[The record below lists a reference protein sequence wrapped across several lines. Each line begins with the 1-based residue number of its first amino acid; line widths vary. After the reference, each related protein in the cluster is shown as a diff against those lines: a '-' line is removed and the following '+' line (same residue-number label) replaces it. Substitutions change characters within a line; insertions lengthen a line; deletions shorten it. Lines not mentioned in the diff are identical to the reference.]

1 MSAKAWATMNAVDII
16 TKKKDGKI
24 LSPEELEYMVMGY
37 TRGEIPDYQ
46 MSALLMA
53 IVLNGMTREETVR
66 LTEIMRD
73 SGEVM
78 DLSGI
83 KGIKVDKHS
92 TGGVGDKTTLI
103 AAPIAAAAG
112 VPIAKMSGRG
122 LGFTGGTVDKME
134 AIPGFRTSMTREEFI
149 NSVNTGGIAVIGQTG
164 RIAPADKKI
173 YALRDVTG
181 TTQSLALITS
191 SIMSKKLAAGAHN
204 IVLDVKIGSGAFM
217 KTEEDGRTLARKMV
231 DIGKSFGRNIAAVVT
246 NMDRPLGFAVGNSLE
261 VLEAVSV
268 LKNESRGDL
277 RDICVALA
285 SNLLSLC
292 YGWSEEESEARANE
306 AIESGATLEKF
317 KEWITAQGGDASFVD
332 DPSLLGKAEY
342 TFEFK
347 AERDGYISHMNAE
360 TIGKTAS
367 VLGAG
372 REKKTDDID
381 HTAGIILKRKTGDY
395 VKKGETIALFYTSK
409 EESEKAAAEMFSSA
423 VDFSD
428 ESPVEKPLVYGVI
441 K

>member
-1 MSAKAWATMNAVDII
+1 MRMYDII
-16 TKKKDGKI
+16 EKKKMGESLTDDEIHFVIDGYVK
-24 LSPEELEYMVMGY
+24 G
-37 TRGEIPDYQ
+37 TIPDYQ
-46 MSALLMA
+46 VSPLLMA
-53 IVLNGMTREETVR
+53 IYFSGMDDRETAA
-66 LTEIMRD
+66 LTKAMMN
-73 SGEVM
+73 SGDVV
-78 DLSGI
+78 DLSEFGDAT
-83 KGIKVDKHS
+83 VDKHS
-92 TGGVGDKTTLI
+92 TGGVGDKTSLVV
-103 AAPIAAAAG
+103 APIMASLG
-112 VPIAKMSGRG
+112 CKMAKMSGRG
-122 LGFTGGTVDKME
+122 LGHTGGTVDKLE
-134 AIPGFRTSMTREEFI
+134 SIPGFKTSLSPDEFFDQ
-149 NSVNTGGIAVIGQTG
+149 VRNTGLAIIGSTANL
-164 RIAPADKKI
+164 APADKKL
-173 YALRDVTG
+173 YALRDVTA
-181 TTQSLALITS
+181 TVDSVPLIAS

-306 AIESGATLEKF
+306 AIESGAALEKF

-332 DPSLLGKAEY
+332 APSLLGKAEY
-342 TFEFK
+342 AFEFK

>member
-1 MSAKAWATMNAVDII
+1 MRMYDII
-16 TKKKDGKI
+16 EKKKMGESLTDDEIHFVIDGYVK
-24 LSPEELEYMVMGY
+24 G
-37 TRGEIPDYQ
+37 TIPDYQ
-46 MSALLMA
+46 VSPLLMA
-53 IVLNGMTREETVR
+53 IYFSGMDDRETAA
-66 LTEIMRD
+66 LTKAMMN
-73 SGEVM
+73 SGDVV
-78 DLSGI
+78 DLSEFGDAT
-83 KGIKVDKHS
+83 VDKHS
-92 TGGVGDKTTLI
+92 TGGVGDKTSLVV
-103 AAPIAAAAG
+103 APIMASLG
-112 VPIAKMSGRG
+112 CKMAKMSGRG
-122 LGFTGGTVDKME
+122 LGHTGGTVDKLE
-134 AIPGFRTSMTREEFI
+134 SIPGFKTSLSPDEFFDQ
-149 NSVNTGGIAVIGQTG
+149 VRNTGLAIIGSTANL
-164 RIAPADKKI
+164 APADKKL
-173 YALRDVTG
+173 YALRDVTA
-181 TTQSLALITS
+181 TVNSVPLIAS

-231 DIGKSFGRNIAAVVT
+231 DIGKNFGRNIAAVVT

>member
-1 MSAKAWATMNAVDII
+1 MRMYDII
-16 TKKKDGKI
+16 EKKKMGESLTDDEIHFVIDGYVK
-24 LSPEELEYMVMGY
+24 G
-37 TRGEIPDYQ
+37 TIPDYQ
-46 MSALLMA
+46 VSPLLMA
-53 IVLNGMTREETVR
+53 IYFSGMDDRETAA
-66 LTEIMRD
+66 LTKAMMN
-73 SGEVM
+73 SGDVV
-78 DLSGI
+78 DLSEFGDAT
-83 KGIKVDKHS
+83 VDKHS
-92 TGGVGDKTTLI
+92 TGGVGDKTSLVV
-103 AAPIAAAAG
+103 APIMASLG
-112 VPIAKMSGRG
+112 CKMAKMSGRG
-122 LGFTGGTVDKME
+122 LGHTGGTVDKLE
-134 AIPGFRTSMTREEFI
+134 SIPGFKTSLSPDEFFDQ
-149 NSVNTGGIAVIGQTG
+149 VRNTGLAIIGSTANL
-164 RIAPADKKI
+164 APADKKL
-173 YALRDVTG
+173 YALRDVTA
-181 TTQSLALITS
+181 TVDSVPLIAS

-306 AIESGATLEKF
+306 AIESGAALEKF

-342 TFEFK
+342 AFEFK

-409 EESEKAAAEMFSSA
+409 EESEKAAAEMFASA

>member
-1 MSAKAWATMNAVDII
+1 MRMYDII
-16 TKKKDGKI
+16 EKKKMGESLTDDEIHFVIDGYVK
-24 LSPEELEYMVMGY
+24 G
-37 TRGEIPDYQ
+37 TIPDYQ
-46 MSALLMA
+46 VSPLLMA
-53 IVLNGMTREETVR
+53 IYFSGMDDRETAA
-66 LTEIMRD
+66 LTKAMMN
-73 SGEVM
+73 SGDVV
-78 DLSGI
+78 DLSEFGDAT
-83 KGIKVDKHS
+83 VDKHS
-92 TGGVGDKTTLI
+92 TGGVGDKTSLVI
-103 AAPIAAAAG
+103 VPIAAALG
-112 VPIAKMSGRG
+112 CKMAKMSGRG
-122 LGFTGGTVDKME
+122 LGHTGGTVDKLE
-134 AIPGFRTSMTREEFI
+134 SIPGFKTSLSPDEFFDQ
-149 NSVNTGGIAVIGQTG
+149 VRNTGLAIIGSTANL
-164 RIAPADKKI
+164 APADKKL
-173 YALRDVTG
+173 YALRDVTA
-181 TTQSLALITS
+181 TVNSVPLIAS

>member
-1 MSAKAWATMNAVDII
+1 MRMYDII
-16 TKKKDGKI
+16 EKKKMGESLTDDEIHFVIDGYVK
-24 LSPEELEYMVMGY
+24 G
-37 TRGEIPDYQ
+37 TIPDYQ
-46 MSALLMA
+46 VSPLLMA
-53 IVLNGMTREETVR
+53 IYFSGMDDRETAA
-66 LTEIMRD
+66 LTKAMMN
-73 SGEVM
+73 SGDVV
-78 DLSGI
+78 DLSEFGDAT
-83 KGIKVDKHS
+83 VDKHS
-92 TGGVGDKTTLI
+92 TGGVGDKTSLVV
-103 AAPIAAAAG
+103 APIMASLG
-112 VPIAKMSGRG
+112 CKMAKMSGRG
-122 LGFTGGTVDKME
+122 LGHTGGTVDKLE
-134 AIPGFRTSMTREEFI
+134 SIPGFKTSLSPDEFFDQ
-149 NSVNTGGIAVIGQTG
+149 VRNTGLAIIGSTANL
-164 RIAPADKKI
+164 APADKKL
-173 YALRDVTG
+173 YALRDVTA
-181 TTQSLALITS
+181 TVDSVPLIAS

-217 KTEEDGRTLARKMV
+217 KNEEDGRTLARKMV

-268 LKNESRGDL
+268 IKNESRGDL

-306 AIESGATLEKF
+306 AIESGAALEKF

-342 TFEFK
+342 AFEFK

-395 VKKGETIALFYTSK
+395 VKKGETIAFFYTSK

-428 ESPVEKPLVYGVI
+428 ESPIEKPLVYGVI

>member
-1 MSAKAWATMNAVDII
+1 MRMYDII
-16 TKKKDGKI
+16 EKKKMGESLTDDEIHFVIDGYVK
-24 LSPEELEYMVMGY
+24 G
-37 TRGEIPDYQ
+37 TIPDYQ
-46 MSALLMA
+46 VSPLLMA
-53 IVLNGMTREETVR
+53 IYFSGMDDRETAA
-66 LTEIMRD
+66 LTKAMMN
-73 SGEVM
+73 SGDVV
-78 DLSGI
+78 DLSEFGDAT
-83 KGIKVDKHS
+83 VDKHS
-92 TGGVGDKTTLI
+92 TGGVGDKTSLVV
-103 AAPIAAAAG
+103 APIMASLG
-112 VPIAKMSGRG
+112 CKMAKMSGRG
-122 LGFTGGTVDKME
+122 LGHTGGTVDKLE
-134 AIPGFRTSMTREEFI
+134 SIPGFKTSLSPDEFFDQ
-149 NSVNTGGIAVIGQTG
+149 VRNTGLAIIGSTANL
-164 RIAPADKKI
+164 APADKKL
-173 YALRDVTG
+173 YALRDVTA
-181 TTQSLALITS
+181 TVDSVPLIAS

-217 KTEEDGRTLARKMV
+217 KNEEDGRTLARKMV

-268 LKNESRGDL
+268 IKNESRGDL

-306 AIESGATLEKF
+306 AIESGAALEKF

-332 DPSLLGKAEY
+332 DPLLLGKAEY

-428 ESPVEKPLVYGVI
+428 ESPIEKPLVYGVI

>member
-1 MSAKAWATMNAVDII
+1 MRMYDII
-16 TKKKDGKI
+16 EKKKMGESLTDDEIHFVIDGYVK
-24 LSPEELEYMVMGY
+24 G
-37 TRGEIPDYQ
+37 TIPDYQ
-46 MSALLMA
+46 VSPLLMA
-53 IVLNGMTREETVR
+53 IYFSGMDDRETAA
-66 LTEIMRD
+66 LTKAMMN
-73 SGEVM
+73 SGDVV
-78 DLSGI
+78 DLSEFGDAT
-83 KGIKVDKHS
+83 VDKHS
-92 TGGVGDKTTLI
+92 TGGVGDKTSLVV
-103 AAPIAAAAG
+103 APIMASLG
-112 VPIAKMSGRG
+112 CKMAKMSGRG
-122 LGFTGGTVDKME
+122 LGHTGGTVDKLE
-134 AIPGFRTSMTREEFI
+134 SIPGFKTSLSPDEFFDQ
-149 NSVNTGGIAVIGQTG
+149 VRNTGLAIIGSTANL
-164 RIAPADKKI
+164 APADKKL
-173 YALRDVTG
+173 YALRDVTA
-181 TTQSLALITS
+181 TVDSVPLIAS

-306 AIESGATLEKF
+306 AIESGAALEKF

-423 VDFSD
+423 ADFSD
-428 ESPVEKPLVYGVI
+428 ESPIEKPLVYGVI

>member
-1 MSAKAWATMNAVDII
+1 MRMYDII
-16 TKKKDGKI
+16 EKKKMGESLTDDEIHFVIDGYVK
-24 LSPEELEYMVMGY
+24 G
-37 TRGEIPDYQ
+37 TIPDYQ
-46 MSALLMA
+46 VSPLLMA
-53 IVLNGMTREETVR
+53 IYFSGMDDRETAA
-66 LTEIMRD
+66 LTKAMMN
-73 SGEVM
+73 SGDVV
-78 DLSGI
+78 DLSEFGDAT
-83 KGIKVDKHS
+83 VDKHS
-92 TGGVGDKTTLI
+92 TGGVGDKTSLVV
-103 AAPIAAAAG
+103 APIMASLG
-112 VPIAKMSGRG
+112 CKMAKMSGRG
-122 LGFTGGTVDKME
+122 LGHTGGTVDKLE
-134 AIPGFRTSMTREEFI
+134 SIPGFKTSLSPDEFFDQ
-149 NSVNTGGIAVIGQTG
+149 VRNTGLAIIGSTANL
-164 RIAPADKKI
+164 APADKKL
-173 YALRDVTG
+173 YALRDVTA
-181 TTQSLALITS
+181 TVNSVPLIAS

-292 YGWSEEESEARANE
+292 YGWREEESEARANE

>member
-1 MSAKAWATMNAVDII
+1 MRMYDII
-16 TKKKDGKI
+16 EKKKMGESLTDDEIHFVIDGYVK
-24 LSPEELEYMVMGY
+24 G
-37 TRGEIPDYQ
+37 TIPDYQ
-46 MSALLMA
+46 VSPLLMA
-53 IVLNGMTREETVR
+53 IYFSGMDDRETAA
-66 LTEIMRD
+66 LTKAMMN
-73 SGEVM
+73 SGDVV
-78 DLSGI
+78 DLSEFGDAT
-83 KGIKVDKHS
+83 VDKHS
-92 TGGVGDKTTLI
+92 TGGVGDKTSLVV
-103 AAPIAAAAG
+103 APIMASLG
-112 VPIAKMSGRG
+112 CKMAKMSGRG
-122 LGFTGGTVDKME
+122 LGHTGGTVDKLE
-134 AIPGFRTSMTREEFI
+134 SIPGFKTSLSPDEFFDQ
-149 NSVNTGGIAVIGQTG
+149 VRNTGLAIIGSTANL
-164 RIAPADKKI
+164 APADKKL
-173 YALRDVTG
+173 YALRDVTA
-181 TTQSLALITS
+181 TVDSVPLIAS

-306 AIESGATLEKF
+306 AIESGAALEKF

-395 VKKGETIALFYTSK
+395 VKNGETIALFYTSK

-428 ESPVEKPLVYGVI
+428 ESPIEKPLVYGVI

>member
-1 MSAKAWATMNAVDII
+1 MRMYDII
-16 TKKKDGKI
+16 EKKKMGESLTDDEIHFVIDGYVK
-24 LSPEELEYMVMGY
+24 G
-37 TRGEIPDYQ
+37 TIPDYQ
-46 MSALLMA
+46 VSPLLMA
-53 IVLNGMTREETVR
+53 IYFSGMDDRETAA
-66 LTEIMRD
+66 LTKAMMN
-73 SGEVM
+73 SGDVV
-78 DLSGI
+78 DLSEFGDAT
-83 KGIKVDKHS
+83 VDKHS
-92 TGGVGDKTTLI
+92 TGGVGDKTSLVV
-103 AAPIAAAAG
+103 APIMASLG
-112 VPIAKMSGRG
+112 CKMAKMSGRG
-122 LGFTGGTVDKME
+122 LGHTGGTVDKLE
-134 AIPGFRTSMTREEFI
+134 SIPGFKTSLSPDEFFDQ
-149 NSVNTGGIAVIGQTG
+149 VRNTGLAIIGSTANL
-164 RIAPADKKI
+164 APADKKL
-173 YALRDVTG
+173 YALRDVTA
-181 TTQSLALITS
+181 TVDSVPLIAS

-306 AIESGATLEKF
+306 AIESGAALEKF

-342 TFEFK
+342 AFEFK

-428 ESPVEKPLVYGVI
+428 ESPIEKPLVYGVI

>member
-1 MSAKAWATMNAVDII
+1 MRMYDII
-16 TKKKDGKI
+16 EKKKMGESLTDDEIHFVIDGYVK
-24 LSPEELEYMVMGY
+24 G
-37 TRGEIPDYQ
+37 TIPDYQ
-46 MSALLMA
+46 VSPLLMA
-53 IVLNGMTREETVR
+53 IYFSGMDDRETAA
-66 LTEIMRD
+66 LTKAMMN
-73 SGEVM
+73 SGDVV
-78 DLSGI
+78 DLSEFGDAT
-83 KGIKVDKHS
+83 VDKHS
-92 TGGVGDKTTLI
+92 TGGVGDKTSLVV
-103 AAPIAAAAG
+103 APIMASLG
-112 VPIAKMSGRG
+112 CKMAKMSGRG
-122 LGFTGGTVDKME
+122 LGHTGGTVDKLE
-134 AIPGFRTSMTREEFI
+134 SIPGFKTSLSPDEFFDQ
-149 NSVNTGGIAVIGQTG
+149 VRNTGLAIIGSTANL
-164 RIAPADKKI
+164 APADKKL
-173 YALRDVTG
+173 YALRDVTA
-181 TTQSLALITS
+181 TVNSVPLIAS

-332 DPSLLGKAEY
+332 DPSLLGKAAY

>member
-1 MSAKAWATMNAVDII
+1 MRMYDII
-16 TKKKDGKI
+16 EKKKMGESLTDDEIHFVIDGYVK
-24 LSPEELEYMVMGY
+24 G
-37 TRGEIPDYQ
+37 TIPDYQ
-46 MSALLMA
+46 VSPLLMA
-53 IVLNGMTREETVR
+53 IYFSGMDDRETAA
-66 LTEIMRD
+66 LTKAMMN
-73 SGEVM
+73 SGDVV
-78 DLSGI
+78 DLSEFGDAT
-83 KGIKVDKHS
+83 VDKHS
-92 TGGVGDKTTLI
+92 TGGVGDKTSLVV
-103 AAPIAAAAG
+103 APIMASLG
-112 VPIAKMSGRG
+112 CKMAKMSGRG
-122 LGFTGGTVDKME
+122 LGHTGGTVDKLE
-134 AIPGFRTSMTREEFI
+134 SIPGFKTSLSPDEFFDQ
-149 NSVNTGGIAVIGQTG
+149 VRNTGLAIIGSTANL
-164 RIAPADKKI
+164 APADKKL
-173 YALRDVTG
+173 YALRDVTA
-181 TTQSLALITS
+181 TVNSVPPIAS

-306 AIESGATLEKF
+306 AIESGAALEKF

-332 DPSLLGKAEY
+332 APSLLGKAEY
-342 TFEFK
+342 AFEFK

-409 EESEKAAAEMFSSA
+409 EESEKAAAEMFASA

>member
-1 MSAKAWATMNAVDII
+1 MRMYDII
-16 TKKKDGKI
+16 EKKKMGESLTDDEIHFVIDGYVK
-24 LSPEELEYMVMGY
+24 G
-37 TRGEIPDYQ
+37 TIPDYQ
-46 MSALLMA
+46 VSPLLMA
-53 IVLNGMTREETVR
+53 IYFSGMDDRETAA
-66 LTEIMRD
+66 LTKAMMN
-73 SGEVM
+73 SGDVV
-78 DLSGI
+78 DLSEFGDAT
-83 KGIKVDKHS
+83 VDKHS
-92 TGGVGDKTTLI
+92 TGGVGDKTSLVV
-103 AAPIAAAAG
+103 APIMASLG
-112 VPIAKMSGRG
+112 CKMAKMSGRG
-122 LGFTGGTVDKME
+122 LGHTGGTVDKLE
-134 AIPGFRTSMTREEFI
+134 SIPGFKTSLSPDEFFDQ
-149 NSVNTGGIAVIGQTG
+149 VRNTGLAIIGSTANL
-164 RIAPADKKI
+164 APADKKL
-173 YALRDVTG
+173 YALRDVTA
-181 TTQSLALITS
+181 TVDSVPLIAS

-217 KTEEDGRTLARKMV
+217 KNEEDGRTLARKMV

-268 LKNESRGDL
+268 IKNESRGDL

-306 AIESGATLEKF
+306 AIESGAALEKF

-428 ESPVEKPLVYGVI
+428 ESPIEKPLVYGVI

>member
-1 MSAKAWATMNAVDII
+1 MRMYDII
-16 TKKKDGKI
+16 EKKKMGESLTDDEIHFVIDGYVK
-24 LSPEELEYMVMGY
+24 G
-37 TRGEIPDYQ
+37 TIPDYQ
-46 MSALLMA
+46 VSPLLMA
-53 IVLNGMTREETVR
+53 IYFSGMDDRETAA
-66 LTEIMRD
+66 LTKAMMN
-73 SGEVM
+73 SGDVV
-78 DLSGI
+78 DLSEFGDAT
-83 KGIKVDKHS
+83 VDKHS
-92 TGGVGDKTTLI
+92 TGGVGDKTSLVV
-103 AAPIAAAAG
+103 APIMASLG
-112 VPIAKMSGRG
+112 CKMAKMSGRG
-122 LGFTGGTVDKME
+122 LGHTGGTVDKLE
-134 AIPGFRTSMTREEFI
+134 SIPGFKTSLSPDEFFDQ
-149 NSVNTGGIAVIGQTG
+149 VRNTGLAIIGSTANL
-164 RIAPADKKI
+164 APADKKL
-173 YALRDVTG
+173 YALRDVTA
-181 TTQSLALITS
+181 TVDSVPLIAS

-268 LKNESRGDL
+268 IKNESRGDL

-306 AIESGATLEKF
+306 AIESGAALEKF

-342 TFEFK
+342 AFEFK

-395 VKKGETIALFYTSK
+395 VKKGETIAFFYTSK

-428 ESPVEKPLVYGVI
+428 ESPIEKPLVYGVI

>member
-1 MSAKAWATMNAVDII
+1 MYDII
-16 TKKKDGKI
+16 EKKKMGESLTDDEIHFVIDGYVK
-24 LSPEELEYMVMGY
+24 G
-37 TRGEIPDYQ
+37 TIPDYQ
-46 MSALLMA
+46 VSPLLMA
-53 IVLNGMTREETVR
+53 IYFSGMDDRETAA
-66 LTEIMRD
+66 LTKAMMN
-73 SGEVM
+73 SGDVV
-78 DLSGI
+78 DLSEFGDAT
-83 KGIKVDKHS
+83 VDKHS
-92 TGGVGDKTTLI
+92 TGGVGDKTSLVV
-103 AAPIAAAAG
+103 APIMASLG
-112 VPIAKMSGRG
+112 CKMAKMSGRG
-122 LGFTGGTVDKME
+122 LGHTGGTVDKLE
-134 AIPGFRTSMTREEFI
+134 SIPGFKTSLSPDEFFDQ
-149 NSVNTGGIAVIGQTG
+149 VRNTGLAIIGSTANL
-164 RIAPADKKI
+164 APADKKL
-173 YALRDVTG
+173 YALRDVTA
-181 TTQSLALITS
+181 TVDSVPLIAS

-306 AIESGATLEKF
+306 AIESGAALEKF